1 MIIDL
6 IIEKIKKEISL
17 VLKVVG
23 FILGIFLLGIIFD
36 KESRDDF
43 ITEKFPNIDHPA
55 WIHLFDGST
64 TEGWRAYNGDSLP
77 KKWTIQDGVLTFS
90 TDSKLEKDLQGG
102 GDIIYYL
109 EEFENFHLYLE
120 WKLPEGGN
128 SGVFYHL
135 KEGFNTPYEVG
146 PEYQLLDDDG
156 WEKINNATLDEWQKA
171 GADYA
176 MYSPNDKKNLNPAG
190 EWNSSAIK
198 FMYRNGKYYVEHR
211 LNGKKI
217 LGFVPW
223 SEDWYKRK
231 NESKWKNA
239 EKYGSFKKGYI
250 GLQDHDSP
258 LWFKN
263 IKIRK
268 L

>member
-1 MIIDL
+1 MIIDV

-43 ITEKFPNIDHPA
+43 ITMKFPNIDHPA

-90 TDSKLEKDLQGG
+90 TDSKLEEDFQGG

-156 WEKINNATLDEWQKA
+156 WEKINNATLGESQKA

-176 MYSPNDKKNLNPAG
+176 MYSPNENKYLNPAG
-190 EWNSSAIK
+190 EWNSSAII
-198 FMYRNGKYYVEHR
+198 FRYRNGKYYVEHR

-217 LGFVPW
+217 LGFVAW

-231 NESKWKNA
+231 NDSKWKDA
-239 EKYGSFKKGYI
+239 EYYGLFKKGYI
-250 GLQDHDSP
+250 GLQDHDSQ
-258 LWFKN
+258 LWFRN

>member
-1 MIIDL
+1 MIIDV

-43 ITEKFPNIDHPA
+43 ITMKFPNIDHPA

-90 TDSKLEKDLQGG
+90 TDSKLEEDFQGG

-190 EWNSSAIK
+190 EWNTSAIK

-231 NESKWKNA
+231 NDSKWKDS
-239 EKYGSFKKGYI
+239 EKYGAFKKGYI
-250 GLQDHDSP
+250 GLQDHDSQ
-258 LWFKN
+258 LWFRN

>member
-1 MIIDL
+1 MIIDV
-6 IIEKIKKEISL
+6 IIELIKKRASL
-17 VLKVVG
+17 ALKAVG

-43 ITEKFPNIDHPA
+43 ITMKFPNIDHPA

-90 TDSKLEKDLQGG
+90 TDSKLEEDFQGG

-156 WEKINNATLDEWQKA
+156 WEKINNATLGESQKA

-176 MYSPNDKKNLNPAG
+176 MYSPNENKYLNPAG
-190 EWNSSAIK
+190 EWNSSAII
-198 FMYRNGKYYVEHR
+198 FRYRNGAYRVSHR

-217 LGFVPW
+217 LSFVAW

-231 NESKWKNA
+231 NDSKWKDS
-239 EKYGSFKKGYI
+239 EKYGAFKKGYI
-250 GLQDHDSP
+250 GLQDHDSQ
-258 LWFKN
+258 LWFRN

>member
-1 MIIDL
+1 MIIDV
-6 IIEKIKKEISL
+6 IIELIKKRASL
-17 VLKVVG
+17 ALKAVG

-43 ITEKFPNIDHPA
+43 ITMKFPNIDHPA

-90 TDSKLEKDLQGG
+90 TDSKLEEDFQGG

-156 WEKINNATLDEWQKA
+156 WEKINNATLGESQKA

-190 EWNSSAIK
+190 EWNTSAIK

-217 LGFVPW
+217 IGFVPW

-239 EKYGSFKKGYI
+239 EKYGAFKKGYI
-250 GLQDHDSP
+250 GLQDHDSQ
-258 LWFKN
+258 LWFRN

>member
-6 IIEKIKKEISL
+6 LIEFYKNRLL
-17 VLKVVG
+17 VFLKAVG
-23 FILGIFLLGIIFD
+23 FILGIWLLGMIFD

-43 ITEKFPNIDHPA
+43 ITMKFPNIDHPA

-90 TDSKLEKDLQGG
+90 TDSKLEEDFQGG

-156 WEKINNATLDEWQKA
+156 WEKINNATLGESQKA

-176 MYSPNDKKNLNPAG
+176 MYSPNENKYLNPAG
-190 EWNSSAIK
+190 EWNSSAII
-198 FMYRNGKYYVEHR
+198 FRYRNGVYHVSHR

-217 LGFVPW
+217 LSFVPW

-250 GLQDHDSP
+250 GIQDHDSP
-258 LWFKN
+258 LWFRN